1 MQAFVFCGR
10 RNKGRNKHVTE
21 HGQTPAHCG
30 LAVLRSCG
38 LAAKRAA
45 IYEPSPSVANPV
57 FMVTHRK
64 QVTEVIF
71 RSTPRKALPHK
82 RCSPVMKVIFK

>member
-1 MQAFVFCGR
+1 MQALCFCPA
-10 RNKGRNKHVTE
+10 RNNPRNKHATE

-30 LAVLRSCG
+30 FAVL
-38 LAAKRAA
+38 RAA

-57 FMVTHRK
+57 FMVTRGK

-82 RCSPVMKVIFK
+82 RCSPVMKVIFE